1 MSTASVS
8 VPPSPDRAQRSRVPL
23 LAVVAGVA
31 VANLYYAQPM
41 AAMMADAL
49 KVSPAA
55 LGVAMMLC
63 QIGYA
68 LGMLLLV
75 PLGDGRER
83 RGLMVTTALASAVTL
98 VLMAVAPSYAVVAA
112 LSLVL
117 GFASC
122 LPQLAVPFAVGLVPA
137 EQRGRAIGVVMGGLL
152 TGILLSR
159 TASGVLAGV
168 VGWRATFAL
177 AAGLMGLTA
186 ALIRLALP
194 AQRPA
199 QPLAWRAILASLF
212 GVVRDEPLLRRQALV
227 GALGFAAFST
237 FWSTLSFHVARL
249 GYGSETAGLFGMI
262 GVVGVAAAPLV
273 GRMAG
278 RVRPTLI
285 NQCGL
290 AAVLVSFLVFAV
302 GVLSLVVLGVGV
314 VLLDA
319 CSQSSHLANQTIIFG
334 LTPTLRNRINA
345 IYMVTF
351 FVGGALGTAAAAV
364 AGERGGW
371 TGVCVLGGAF
381 AVAGQVPLLF
391 RRAPA

>member
-1 MSTASVS
+1 MSTVS
-8 VPPSPDRAQRSRVPL
+8 VPLPPPSERTRTARVPL

-31 VANLYYAQPM
+31 VANLYYAQPL
-41 AAMMADAL
+41 AAMMAGDL
-49 KVSPAA
+49 HVSPAA
-55 LGVAMMLC
+55 LGAAMMLC

-98 VLMAVAPSYAVVAA
+98 VLMSVAPTYPFVAA

-122 LPQLAVPFAVGLVPA
+122 LPQLAVPFAVGLVAP

-177 AAGLMGLTA
+177 AAGLMGITA
-186 ALIRLALP
+186 ALIRVALP

-199 QPLAWRAILASLF
+199 QPLAWRAILAALF

-249 GYGSETAGLFGMI
+249 GYGSKTAGLFGMI
-262 GVVGVAAAPLV
+262 GVVGVAAAPIV

-290 AAVLVSFLVFAV
+290 AAVLVSFLVFAA
-302 GVLSLVVLGVGV
+302 GAHSLVVLALGV

-319 CSQSSHLANQTIIFG
+319 GSQSTHLANQTIIFG
-334 LTPTLRNRINA
+334 LNPALRNRINA
-345 IYMVTF
+345 IYMVCF

-364 AGERGGW
+364 AWQRAGW
-371 TGVCVLGGAF
+371 TGVCVLGGAL
-381 AVAGQVPLLF
+381 AAAGQLPLLF

>member
-1 MSTASVS
+1 MTTASVS
-8 VPPSPDRAQRSRVPL
+8 LPSERAQAARVPL

-31 VANLYYAQPM
+31 VANLYYAQPL
-41 AAMMADAL
+41 AAMMADSLHVRAT
-49 KVSPAA
+49 A

-83 RGLMVTTALASAVTL
+83 RSLMVTTALASAVTL
-98 VLMAVAPSYAVVAA
+98 VLMSVAPSYPAVAA
-112 LSLVL
+112 LSLLL

-159 TASGVLAGV
+159 TVSGVLAGV

-177 AAGLMGLTA
+177 AAALMGATA
-186 ALIRLALP
+186 ALIRFALP

-212 GVVRDEPLLRRQALV
+212 DIVRGQPLLRRQALV
-227 GALGFAAFST
+227 GALGFASFST
-237 FWSTLSFHVARL
+237 FWSTLSFHVTRL
-249 GYGSETAGLFGMI
+249 GYGSKTAGLFGMV
-262 GVVGVAAAPLV
+262 GVVGVAAAPIV
-273 GRMAG
+273 GRLAG

-285 NQCGL
+285 NQVGL
-290 AAVLVSFLVFAV
+290 AAMAVSFAVFAA
-302 GVLSLVVLGVGV
+302 GAHSLVVLGAGV

-319 CSQSSHLANQTIIFG
+319 GSQSSHLANQTIIFG
-334 LTPTLRNRINA
+334 LNPALRNRINA
-345 IYMVTF
+345 IYMVSF
-351 FVGGALGTAAAAV
+351 FVGGALGTAAAAFMW
-364 AGERGGW
+364 ERAGW
-371 TGVCVLGGAF
+371 TGVCVLGGAL
-381 AVAGQVPLLF
+381 AAAGQLPLLL
-391 RRAPA
+391 RRSPA